1 LTDAPRKLNY
11 TNIAFLLGT
20 LTIAAVGVPW
30 YVATGH
36 LGWTEVITCVA
47 LWLCVGTS
55 VTAGYHRLYSHRTY
69 QAAWPVR
76 LFFLVFGAG
85 ALENSVVNWASDH
98 RIHHSNVDEERDPY
112 NIQKGFWW
120 AHMGWIFYE
129 APAPVSTVRDLLEDP
144 LVVWQAKWYVPVGLG
159 VAFGIPLVVG
169 LATGRVL
176 GCLLIA
182 GVLRLVV
189 SHHSTFF
196 INSFCHLIGNRPYS
210 REHSARDSAVM
221 AVLAFGEGYH
231 NYHHSFPFDY
241 RNGFKSWHFDPA
253 KWTIFVLSRVGL
265 ARDLR
270 RASNAAILKAR
281 VEVQFE
287 TAKERL
293 ARVVSEAGEGCEQR
307 LHEAYVRVQASLRE
321 AIAAGRE
328 STRTTDVAKESLA
341 SRSER
346 LQESLKESLR
356 DWKQALRQMRRL
368 PLASA

>member
-1 LTDAPRKLNY
+1 MTEAPRKLNY
-11 TNIAFLLGT
+11 INITFLLGT
-20 LTIAAVGVPW
+20 LLIALVGVPW
-30 YVATGH
+30 YIAAGR
-36 LGWTEVITCVA
+36 LGWPEVLTCIA
-47 LWLCVGTS
+47 LWLAVGTS

-85 ALENSVVNWASDH
+85 AIENSVLNWAGDH

-129 APAPVSTVRDLLEDP
+129 APAPKTVVRDLLEDR
-144 LVVWQAKWYVPVGLG
+144 LVVWQAKWYVLVGIG

-196 INSFCHLIGNRPYS
+196 INSFCHMIGKRPYS

-253 KWTIFVLSRVGL
+253 KWTIYALSRIGL
-265 ARDLR
+265 TSDLR
-270 RASNAAILKAR
+270 RASNAAILKAK

-287 TAKERL
+287 SAKERL
-293 ARVVSEAGEGCEQR
+293 SAVVGDAREGWEAR
-307 LHEAYVRVQASLRE
+307 LHETYLRVQAALRE

-328 STRTTDVAKESLA
+328 SA
-341 SRSER
+341 RSSVDSKDSPSMRRER
-346 LQESLKESLR
+346 LVALRESLR
-356 DWKQALRQMRRL
+356 EWKQALRQMNRL